1 MSPVDRQQIEQL
13 ERDLRAARTAYDDV
27 DVSPDAWQ
35 RNEDLVAGGG
45 IRRPPQHAHGGGRR
59 CRGAARGRSRLAGAR
74 RARRGG

>member
-35 RNEDLVAGGG
+35 RNQDLVAGAASDG
-45 IRRPPQHAHGGGRR
+45 RRSTLTAVAAGVVVLLVVAAGWLALGGRD
-59 CRGAARGRSRLAGAR
+59 
-74 RARRGG
+74 RAS